1 MISNEE
7 KYKRSTK
14 KKKNKKKNNKKKKKK
29 KKDSASHA
37 PSLPLSFLSASILAQ
52 RSFSSSWSNSST
64 KGDKKESISNSKKTA
79 EKSTRYVNFKKWVL
93 KGR

>member
-7 KYKRSTK
+7 KYKRST
-14 KKKNKKKNNKKKKKK
+14 KK

>member
-14 KKKNKKKNNKKKKKK
+14 KKKKKKKK

>member
-14 KKKNKKKNNKKKKKK
+14 KKKKKKKKK
-29 KKDSASHA
+29 NSASHA

-79 EKSTRYVNFKKWVL
+79 EKSIRYVNFKKWVL